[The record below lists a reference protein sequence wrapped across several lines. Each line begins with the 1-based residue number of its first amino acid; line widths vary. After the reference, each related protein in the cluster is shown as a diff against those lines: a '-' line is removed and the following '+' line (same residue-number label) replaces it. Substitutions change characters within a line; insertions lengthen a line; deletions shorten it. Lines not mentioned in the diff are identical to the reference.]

1 MVQESEQGTLAGK
14 VALVT
19 GGSRGLG
26 RGFAEALARAGAAVA
41 ITGRDPGTLAQAAG
55 AIEAAGG
62 RAIALPADAKD
73 QAAAEHAVAE
83 TERQL
88 GPLDILV
95 NNAGTARAL
104 QNTWTV
110 DPDEW
115 WEVVE
120 VNVRGPFLYA
130 RAALPGMMA
139 RSQGR
144 IINISS
150 GAAIVAIAYAGA
162 YVASKAALS
171 QWTNVLAVEL
181 EGSGVA
187 VLAYSPGMVRTD
199 GTEFTATSET
209 VHQSLRAAFTDQFAK
224 GTDTPMEKTV
234 AAFMRLA
241 TGEADAL
248 SGRHIGVG
256 DDIAALASQADDV
269 RQRDGLTLRL
279 RP

>member
-1 MVQESEQGTLAGK
+1 MAEGNGQGTLAGQ

-26 RGFAEALARAGAAVA
+26 RAFAEGLAHAGAAVA
-41 ITGRDPGTLAQAAG
+41 VTGRDEATLATAAT

-62 RAIALPADAKD
+62 RAIAIPADVTD
-73 QAAAEHAVAE
+73 RAAAEDAVAE
-83 TERQL
+83 TERAL
-88 GPLDILV
+88 GPVGILV
-95 NNAGTARAL
+95 NNAGIARAL
-104 QNTWTV
+104 QDTWSV

-115 WEVVE
+115 WRVVE

-130 RAALPGMMA
+130 RAVLPGMMA
-139 RSQGR
+139 RGHGR

-150 GAAIVAIAYAGA
+150 GAATVAIAYAGA

-181 EGSGVA
+181 QGSGVVA
-187 VLAYSPGMVRTD
+187 LAYSPGMVRTD
-199 GTEFTATSET
+199 GTEYTAASAT
-209 VHQSLRAAFTDQFAK
+209 VHESLRKAFTEQFAK
-224 GTDTPMEKTV
+224 GADTPMEQTV

-241 TGEADAL
+241 SGEADAL
-248 SGRHIGVG
+248 SGRHIGVT
-256 DDIAALASQADDV
+256 DDIPALARQADDV
-269 RQRDGLTLRL
+269 RERDGLTLRL